1 MTLAR
6 HLMVDFNQ
14 MKSFVEDPLVL
25 DRGEG
30 IRVTDTAGRSYID
43 GLSGVFTTSLGM
55 RNTEII
61 EAVTAQLGKLAFGA
75 PDDGHDVDG
84 PRAGRSRP
92 RVRASAVHDDEV
104 PVGWL

>member
-30 IRVTDTAGRSYID
+30 IRVTDTAGRTYID
-43 GLSGVFTTSLGM
+43 GLSGVFTT
-55 RNTEII
+55 
-61 EAVTAQLGKLAFGA
+61 Q
-75 PDDGHDVDG
+75 
-84 PRAGRSRP
+84 PRATATPRSSRP
-92 RVRASAVHDDEV
+92 
-104 PVGWL
+104 